1 MKKIL
6 VTWMLL
12 ITVVVSA
19 QSNDADKI
27 VGTYFTDGNEAKV
40 TVARNNNKYYG
51 TLVWTNVSDA
61 ADKKNPDQNR
71 RKDKLV
77 GKVVLK
83 DLAYNG
89 KDTWENGTVY
99 DPKSGKTYKCIVTI
113 DKDGNLEVRG
123 FVGVSF
129 VGKTTVWTKIKQRS

>member
-1 MKKIL
+1 MKNIL
-6 VTWMLL
+6 VAWMLL
-12 ITVVVSA
+12 ITAAVSA

-27 VGTYFTDGNEAKV
+27 VGTYFTDGNEGKV
-40 TVARNNNKYYG
+40 TVALKNNKYFG
-51 TLVWTNVSDA
+51 TLVWLSVSDA
-61 ADKKNPDQNR
+61 VDRENPDQNR

-83 DLAYNG
+83 DLEYNG

-99 DPKSGKTYKCIVTI
+99 DPKSGKTYKCKVTI
-113 DKDGNLEVRG
+113 DKDGNLKVRG

-129 VGKTTVWTKIKQRS
+129 AGKTTVWTKVKQKN